1 MALREILTH
10 HGASAGVFMPELGPD
25 GALNVEF
32 KDKDTITMKRERE
45 IDLNVQ
51 VPADEPEPLLKKMKF
66 EDAPPPLMDT
76 MVSPVNC
83 DGCNIS
89 IKVDDSGCNLPAGS
103 VNGQLD
109 LSSVKVEPE
118 SNLDGLS
125 HPSKEAIDILEPR
138 GQSGE
143 KGDFLNSETLKNLPE
158 NSELMNWLKLARH
171 SWQKNC
177 EFLQDCAIRFLC
189 ILSLDRYGSTYSFQ
203 VHFLLNL

>member
-10 HGASAGVFMPELGPD
+10 HGASAGVFMPEFSSD

-32 KDKDTITMKRERE
+32 KDKDSSTMKRERE

-66 EDAPPPLMDT
+66 EDAPSLLMDT

-89 IKVDDSGCNLPAGS
+89 IKVEESGCNLPARS

-118 SNLDGLS
+118 SNLDGVS
-125 HPSKEAIDILEPR
+125 HQSKEVIDILEPR
-138 GQSGE
+138 GQSEE

-171 SWQKNC
+171 SLQKNC
-177 EFLQDCAIRFLC
+177 EFHQDCAIRFLC
-189 ILSLDRYGSTYSFQ
+189 ILSLDRYGSAYPFQ
-203 VHFLLNL
+203 VQILNL